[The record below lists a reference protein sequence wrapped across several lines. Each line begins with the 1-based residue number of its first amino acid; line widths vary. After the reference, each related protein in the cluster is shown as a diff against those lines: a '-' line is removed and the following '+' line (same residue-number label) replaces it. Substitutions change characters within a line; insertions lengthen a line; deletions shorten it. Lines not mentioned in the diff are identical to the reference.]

1 MSSTTAA
8 HTPALSR
15 DAGRVLEI
23 LRKRFGAARVE
34 ELAKATDL
42 SKAEVLEVLC
52 DLESDGLVESV
63 GPVNVEFAVLV
74 QSTWNF
80 QMRTRFV

>member
-52 DLESDGLVESV
+52 DLESDGLVEPGIYRV
-63 GPVNVEFAVLV
+63 TADGRAVALLAGEC
-74 QSTWNF
+74 
-80 QMRTRFV
+80 